1 MVGDCLP
8 FYLQTILINVILYST
23 ESRFYFNRLGVCTEI
38 GSHAR
43 STILAILCYEMKFL
57 HIQNKCR
64 DLVIVARL
72 GGNADVQYMR
82 SMISFVIAYEIN

>member
-1 MVGDCLP
+1 
-8 FYLQTILINVILYST
+8 
-23 ESRFYFNRLGVCTEI
+23 
-38 GSHAR
+38 
-43 STILAILCYEMKFL
+43 MKFL

-64 DLVIVARL
+64 ALVIVARL